1 MTNLLSEED
10 MKILGK
16 VTAVP
21 ELYNYILNMQ
31 TLEEKFIRPGN
42 FPKVVF
48 IPGRLPGANEYIN
61 ACRADSRKGNEMK
74 RDAQMLCLCGLHK
87 LPRHNAG
94 RVGIKFIWVEP
105 NKNRDP
111 DNIAFAKKF
120 ILDQMQTMQIISG
133 DGWRQIAFL
142 QDEFRVDRQNPGVEI
157 HLYII
162 EE

>member
-1 MTNLLSEED
+1 MTE
-10 MKILGK
+10 LGDDVK
-16 VTAVP
+16 K
-21 ELYNYILNMQ
+21 NME
-31 TLEEKFIRPGN
+31 TIKGAGMYYYGVMPGDGVMFGYPAI
-42 FPKVVF
+42 FPRVAF

-87 LPRHNAG
+87 LPRHNSG
-94 RVGIKFIWVEP
+94 RVGIKFEWIEP
-105 NKNRDP
+105 NMHRDP

-120 ILDQMQTMQIISG
+120 ILDQMQTMKIISG

-142 QDEFRVDRQNPGVEI
+142 QDAFRVDNKNPGVKVY
-157 HLYII
+157 LYII

>member
-1 MTNLLSEED
+1 MTKQLSEED
-10 MKILGK
+10 DKKFDFAGLGSYGFNP
-16 VTAVP
+16 TTSETRLTIAC
-21 ELYNYILNMQ
+21 
-31 TLEEKFIRPGN
+31 T

-87 LPRHNAG
+87 LPRHNAR

-120 ILDQMQTMQIISG
+120 ILDQMQTMKIISG

-142 QDEFRVDRQNPGVEI
+142 QDEFRVDKEKPGVEV

-162 EE
+162 ED